1 MNFYPV
7 PKVCKGRGQPQNLNL
22 KLTLTIFF
30 ENICEFH
37 KIIDINWCYSDKSS
51 LTFID
56 AWLIT
61 GGTNVGVVKEV
72 GEALNNY
79 RYKHRTHGLVVP
91 CIGICTWEYIAGS
104 DQLANPAIES
114 QLVRLNLD

>member
-1 MNFYPV
+1 
-7 PKVCKGRGQPQNLNL
+7 
-22 KLTLTIFF
+22 
-30 ENICEFH
+30 
-37 KIIDINWCYSDKSS
+37 
-51 LTFID
+51 
-56 AWLIT
+56 
-61 GGTNVGVVKEV
+61 VGVVKEV